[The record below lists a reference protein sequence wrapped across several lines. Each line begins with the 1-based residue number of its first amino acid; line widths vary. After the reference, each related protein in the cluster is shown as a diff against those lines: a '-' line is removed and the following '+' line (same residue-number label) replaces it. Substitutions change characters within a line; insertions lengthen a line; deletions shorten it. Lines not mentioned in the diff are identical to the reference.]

1 MSTLITT
8 NANITNVN
16 TGTIKDS
23 TGNTTSMTID
33 SAGRV
38 TMPARPAFACH
49 LETTVA
55 LDGNNGWGGTHGS
68 QALSSGSWN
77 WQTTHGGYN
86 VGSNWNASLNRF
98 TAPIAGLYSF
108 TWSMVMASAGNQV
121 TFRIEQSG
129 GTSTTRYAG
138 TTYDSAGHGVS
149 SPTHTIQL
157 LMAVGDT
164 CDLQVGYA
172 KTGNVEGDSG
182 GFGRTWWSGYF
193 IG

>member
-8 NANITNVN
+8 TVQGVQNI
-16 TGTIKDS
+16 KYDAS
-23 TGNTTSMTID
+23 TTAMTID
-33 SAGRV
+33 STGRV

-55 LDGNNGWGGTHGS
+55 FDGNNGWGGTHGS

-86 VGSNWNASLNRF
+86 VGSNWNATLNRF

-108 TWSMVMASAGNQV
+108 TWSMVMAAAGNGV
-121 TFRIEQSG
+121 TFRIVQAG

-138 TTYDSAGHGVS
+138 TNYSGGDAVS

-157 LMAVGDT
+157 LMAVNDT
-164 CDLQVGYA
+164 CDLQVGYS
-172 KTGNVEGDSG
+172 KTNSVEGDST
-182 GFGRTWWSGYF
+182 GFGRTWWAGYF